1 MGKKKNAVMLADTRT
16 TLVGIVLE
24 QLEKSNKGLFDEA
37 IIYYMTDISD
47 SDKEIMNKIIPCRF
61 VKYKCPIPEKFLK
74 NRDLSFFHH

>member
-61 VKYKCPIPEKFLK
+61 VKYKCPIPE
-74 NRDLSFFHH
+74 LSLIHI